1 MLQVIQGD
9 EIGETWSDDGKVIN
23 PKETL
28 AVLDLDALKRFPYT
42 KEKSQ

>member
-9 EIGETWSDDGKVIN
+9 EIGETWSDDGKVIK

-28 AVLDLDALKRFPYT
+28 AVFDLGAIKRFSYT
-42 KEKSQ
+42 VGGQQ